1 MIFLQYWTAD
11 RLVFESADILPGGD
25 ILLDGH
31 YETDLPEGMLR
42 DAAQVR
48 LSAEGVLKEITTVQ

>member
-1 MIFLQYWTAD
+1 
-11 RLVFESADILPGGD
+11 LPGGD